1 MSSKFVA
8 VVAANHRKGRHT
20 NHHEDHNQELIR
32 LPRPLW
38 HERSGAG
45 DFRKRDRGARR
56 PGALVTAA
64 QSSERHDGK
73 TIELSGETRLKVDKD
88 TAAALS
94 DAGVKVEAAGAAE
107 GPTAKRPYTFA
118 FPIVGG
124 KVDKHP
130 LGGKIVHSGG
140 LSFSADSESVVVKR
154 FVIELDRGVL
164 TAKVAGTGQRI
175 ELLRLG
181 APEGVKVGSERIVLR
196 GVDAKLTSQAAR
208 ALNEAFDTDLF
219 AGGLLIG
226 EATVIAKIGDGDKG
240 EDKEEKRR
248 PLKVSSGPILVTSG
262 ATKIG
267 QRPAGRGFSLQG

>member
-1 MSSKFVA
+1 MKTITKSLLGSP
-8 VVAANHRKGRHT
+8 G
-20 NHHEDHNQELIR
+20 
-32 LPRPLW
+32 
-38 HERSGAG
+38 RSGMSA
-45 DFRKRDRGARR
+45 
-56 PGALVTAA
+56 PALVTFASAIVALVVLALSPTTA
-64 QSSERHDGK
+64 QSSERHDGNKVELGGK
-73 TIELSGETRLKVDKD
+73 TWLKVDKG

-94 DAGVKVEAAGAAE
+94 DAGVKVEATGAAE

-140 LSFSADSESVVVKR
+140 LSFSADSEKVVVKR

-175 ELLRLG
+175 DLLRLG
-181 APEGVKVGSERIVLR
+181 APEGVEVGSERIVLK
-196 GVDAKLTSQAAR
+196 GVDAKLTAQAAK

-226 EATVIAKIGDGDKG
+226 EATVIAKIGDADNG
-240 EDKEEKRR
+240 EDNNDDD
-248 PLKVSSGPILVTSG
+248 
-262 ATKIG
+262 
-267 QRPAGRGFSLQG
+267 